1 MAKRMKPLGSAT
13 VVILACFYLSL
24 IDGFPGNRPKSAF
37 VGAQGSLSR
46 KPAKGAKDFSSRTF
60 ILKTVTRSIADEDDI
75 IKQCNLGDEVLE
87 GTNTGAECSG
97 EELARG
103 QFSMEIER
111 AFDIDTYHVPDISK
125 EIPSDIPK
133 VPGER
138 NILKEAMSAYVRSL
152 QSRPLLTKT
161 LTAGFVGMIGDFLA
175 QIFEHKMSKGVRFV
189 LDARR
194 VMGMTFECV
203 FLSAPLMHY
212 AYDYLEYIIP
222 IQSTETDEQ
231 KTLRGG
237 GSTDLDK
244 KRIRTQFVKKW
255 ASAMSHVLADIFVLG
270 PFYVLFIMF
279 GTSLFEG
286 RIRSL
291 QAELA
296 ATFMPTFKT
305 SVLASLGF
313 MPMQVVAFGVLPT
326 QFRLLYINL
335 QDILWSAL
343 VSFAAHK
350 ARH

>member
-1 MAKRMKPLGSAT
+1 MAKRMSPLGSAT
-13 VVILACFYLSL
+13 VLILACFYLSL

-46 KPAKGAKDFSSRTF
+46 KPAKGAKDFSRTF
-60 ILKTVTRSIADEDDI
+60 LLETVTRSIDEDDI

-87 GTNTGAECSG
+87 VTDTGAECSG
-97 EELARG
+97 EGLASD
-103 QFSMEIER
+103 QFSIEIER

-133 VPGER
+133 GPGKK

-161 LTAGFVGMIGDFLA
+161 LTAGFVGMVGDFLA

-194 VMGMTFECV
+194 VMGMTFECI

-231 KTLRGG
+231 KALRG

-291 QAELA
+291 QAELV

-305 SVLASLGF
+305 SVVASLGF

>member
-1 MAKRMKPLGSAT
+1 MANKMNPSGRAT
-13 VVILACFYLSL
+13 ILILACFYLSL

-37 VGAQGSLSR
+37 VAAQASFSR
-46 KPAKGAKDFSSRTF
+46 KPTKGATDFSRTF
-60 ILKTVTRSIADEDDI
+60 LLETATRLIDEDDI
-75 IKQCNLGDEVLE
+75 VKQCNLGDEVLE
-87 GTNTGAECSG
+87 GAGTGAECSG
-97 EELARG
+97 EKLASD
-103 QFSMEIER
+103 QFSIEIER
-111 AFDIDTYHVPDISK
+111 AYDIDTFHVPDITK

-133 VPGER
+133 GPGK
-138 NILKEAMSAYVRSL
+138 NMLKEAMAAYVRSL

-161 LTAGFVGMIGDFLA
+161 LTAGFVGMVGDFLA
-175 QIFEHKMSKGVRFV
+175 QIFENKMSKGVRFV

-194 VMGMTFECV
+194 AMGMTFECI

-222 IQSTETDEQ
+222 IQSTETNEQ
-231 KTLRGG
+231 KALRG

-244 KRIRTQFVKKW
+244 TRLRMQFVKKW

-291 QAELA
+291 QAELV
-296 ATFMPTFKT
+296 ATFIPTFKT
-305 SVLASLGF
+305 SVVASLGF